1 MEGYGL
7 YLEISAWSTV
17 TWTGEMDISRWNCA
31 YTVVFREQCSQMV
44 SGREVH
50 RYPSYIIVFLKA
62 VLPNK
67 SYSG

>member
-31 YTVVFREQCSQMV
+31 YTVVFRE
-44 SGREVH
+44 
-50 RYPSYIIVFLKA
+50 
-62 VLPNK
+62 
-67 SYSG
+67 